1 MRFFSASERAQL
13 LDVIDRSCR
22 ATELLTGCSIEWKT
36 LVGLPPVVNHGDC
49 IDQAR
54 LSAESVFGADNV
66 IEFEKIMGA
75 DNFGCY
81 LQEFQAVTPLSA
93 LVTRKKASAMRTI
106 TANSIWTRGHWN
118 MLCGSI
124 LTL

>member
-81 LQEFQAVTPLSA
+81 LQEFQGCYAFIGIGN
-93 LVTRKKASAMRTI
+93 K
-106 TANSIWTRGHWN
+106 
-118 MLCGSI
+118 
-124 LTL
+124 

>member
-1 MRFFSASERAQL
+1 MENP
-13 LDVIDRSCR
+13 
-22 ATELLTGCSIEWKT
+22 
-36 LVGLPPVVNHGDC
+36 VGLPPVVNHGDC

-81 LQEFQAVTPLSA
+81 LQEFQGCYAFIGIGNKEKGICNAHHNSKFDMDEGALEYAVRFYLDF
-93 LVTRKKASAMRTI
+93 VEK
-106 TANSIWTRGHWN
+106 N
-118 MLCGSI
+118 M
-124 LTL
+124 

>member
-1 MRFFSASERAQL
+1 MRFFSDSERAQL

-66 IEFEKIMGA
+66 IEFEK
-75 DNFGCY
+75 
-81 LQEFQAVTPLSA
+81 
-93 LVTRKKASAMRTI
+93 
-106 TANSIWTRGHWN
+106 
-118 MLCGSI
+118 
-124 LTL
+124 